1 MSEDKLERI
10 SALMDGELDSRERD
24 IAIENIEVDPETMR
38 SWQRYH
44 IIGDTMRNT
53 MPATVKP
60 DLAIKLNEMLENEP
74 TFLSPKPSP
83 KSSDGRKG
91 KFISKD
97 FTKPLAGLAVAA
109 SVTAV
114 AIFSLQ
120 NSEQHSP
127 SLENGVAQVARISIN
142 SNQITPIDANIDFAP
157 MTESSIGNA
166 IPSAVRT
173 VKYEPV
179 ENTLEAK
186 HLNPYILNHN
196 QVNSRLGVQ
205 GVSPGAR
212 LVGHESR

>member
-1 MSEDKLERI
+1 MSEDKLEGI
-10 SALMDGELDSRERD
+10 SALMDGELDSRERN
-24 IAIENIEVDPETMR
+24 IAIENIEVDPDTKL

-44 IIGDTMRNT
+44 MIGDTMRNT

-60 DLAIKLNEMLENEP
+60 DLATKLNEMLENEP
-74 TFLSPKPSP
+74 AILAP
-83 KSSDGRKG
+83 KSSHRRRDKI
-91 KFISKD
+91 ISKD

-120 NSEQHSP
+120 NSDQQVPGMDGS
-127 SLENGVAQVARISIN
+127 VAEIAAIESKL
-142 SNQITPIDANIDFAP
+142 TPIDANIDFAP
-157 MTESSIGNA
+157 MTESSMTNV
-166 IPSAVRT
+166 IPSTVRT

-186 HLNPYILNHN
+186 RLNSYILNHN
-196 QVNSRLGVQ
+196 QVNSRMGVQ

-212 LVGHESR
+212 LVGHEASR

>member
-1 MSEDKLERI
+1 MSEDKLEKI

-53 MPATVKP
+53 MPVAVKP
-60 DLAIKLNEMLENEP
+60 DLAMKLNEMLENEP
-74 TFLSPKPSP
+74 TILAPKTSHKR
-83 KSSDGRKG
+83 KS

-120 NSEQHSP
+120 
-127 SLENGVAQVARISIN
+127 
-142 SNQITPIDANIDFAP
+142 SNQSPVQESGVVEFAANENQLTPIDANIDFAP
-157 MTESSIGNA
+157 MTESSMTNV
-166 IPSAVRT
+166 IPSTVRT

-186 HLNPYILNHN
+186 RLNSYILNHN
-196 QVNSRLGVQ
+196 QVNSRMGVQ

-212 LVGHESR
+212 LVGHEASR

>member
-24 IAIENIEVDPETMR
+24 IAIENIEVEPETMR

-53 MPATVKP
+53 MPAAVKP
-60 DLAIKLNEMLENEP
+60 DLAMKLNKMLENEP
-74 TFLSPKPSP
+74 TILAPKTSR
-83 KSSDGRKG
+83 KS

-120 NSEQHSP
+120 
-127 SLENGVAQVARISIN
+127 
-142 SNQITPIDANIDFAP
+142 SNQSPVQESGVVEFAANENQLTPIDANIDFAP
-157 MTESSIGNA
+157 MTESSMTNV
-166 IPSAVRT
+166 IPSTVRT

-186 HLNPYILNHN
+186 RLNSYILNHN
-196 QVNSRLGVQ
+196 QVNSRMGVQ

-212 LVGHESR
+212 LVGHEASR